1 MKTTNII
8 IDYVIIGFILTVTIL
23 AYQYI
28 TDTHFLAN
36 YLSNITRIETTIFLL
51 ALYPIGIIFNQVS
64 DCMIKVLQII
74 FKYTYHEK
82 RDKYIMLQT
91 IIIKSK
97 EAFEYL
103 SFRRTIIRI
112 IRSCV
117 SSGIILVLM
126 YFLYIIIQIISGM
139 LLVFSLERLM
149 IILLYICLSICAY
162 LQNNKLER
170 GYYKAIE
177 NFYNCLVVGINEGE
191 INDKC

>member
-23 AYQYI
+23 VYQYI
-28 TDTHFLAN
+28 TDTHFLTN
-36 YLSNITRIETTIFLL
+36 YLSNINRIETTTFLL

-64 DCMIKVLQII
+64 DCMIKFLQII
-74 FKYTYHEK
+74 FKYTHPEK
-82 RDKYIMLQT
+82 SDKYIMLQT

-112 IRSCV
+112 TRSCV

-126 YFLYIIIQIISGM
+126 YFLYIIIQIISGVI
-139 LLVFSLERLM
+139 LVFSLERFM

-162 LQNNKLER
+162 VQNNKLER
-170 GYYKAIE
+170 GYYEAIK
-177 NFYNCLVVGINEGE
+177 NFYNCLVVGINEE
-191 INDKC
+191 